1 MSSTKIVIIVLV
13 LIGLL
18 FIIFV
23 ARGAF
28 RDEPPPP
35 AGKSLGTSA
44 KKTKPPDWTKTV
56 KGLFS
61 SLQPKVEL
69 KQKVYSANTE
79 ETIKADDGKHPFR
92 TITFHRLSGQ
102 AEITY
107 ADVTPLES
115 NSPFKDM
122 DRPQRCP
129 LPQEDPDV
137 SDKERCSILA
147 MKGGGKLTFACKN
160 NSSCRVEVE

>member
-1 MSSTKIVIIVLV
+1 MSSTKILIIVLV

-18 FIIFV
+18 FFIFI
-23 ARGAF
+23 ARGAL
-28 RDEPPPP
+28 RDDPPP
-35 AGKSLGTSA
+35 AKGKNLSTSA
-44 KKTKPPDWTKTV
+44 RKTKPPDWTKTV

-69 KQKVYSANTE
+69 KQKVYSANAE
-79 ETIKADDGKHPFR
+79 ETIKADKQPFR
-92 TITFHRLSGQ
+92 TLTFHRVSGQ

-107 ADVTPLES
+107 ADVTPLDS
-115 NSPFKDM
+115 NSPLKDM

-129 LPQEDPDV
+129 LPQDDPDV
-137 SDKERCSILA
+137 SDKQRCSILV
-147 MKGGGKLTFACKN
+147 MKGGGKLSIACKA

>member
-1 MSSTKIVIIVLV
+1 MSSTKLFIIVLV

-18 FIIFV
+18 FAIFV
-23 ARGAF
+23 ARGAL
-28 RDEPPPP
+28 RNEPPPP
-35 AGKSLGTSA
+35 KGKNLSTTA

-56 KGLFS
+56 KGLFG

-69 KQKVYSANTE
+69 KQKVYSGNTE
-79 ETIKADDGKHPFR
+79 ETIKADDGKHAFR
-92 TITFHRLSGQ
+92 TVTFHRLSGQ

-107 ADVTPLES
+107 ADATVLEP
-115 NSPFKDM
+115 NSPLRDM

-147 MKGGGKLTFACKN
+147 LKAGGKVTFACKG
-160 NSSCRVEVE
+160 NSACRVEVE

>member
-1 MSSTKIVIIVLV
+1 MSATKILIIVLV

-18 FIIFV
+18 FIVFV

-28 RDEPPPP
+28 RDEAPLPK
-35 AGKSLGTSA
+35 GKSLSTTA

-69 KQKVYSANTE
+69 KQKIYSANTE
-79 ETIKADDGKHPFR
+79 ETISADNGKQPFR
-92 TITFHRLSGQ
+92 TVTFHRLSGQ

-107 ADVTPLES
+107 ADATPLEG
-115 NSPFKDM
+115 NSPLKDM

-129 LPQEDPDV
+129 LPQEDADV
-137 SDKERCSILA
+137 ADKERCSILA
-147 MKGGGKLTFACKN
+147 LKAGGKLTFACKG